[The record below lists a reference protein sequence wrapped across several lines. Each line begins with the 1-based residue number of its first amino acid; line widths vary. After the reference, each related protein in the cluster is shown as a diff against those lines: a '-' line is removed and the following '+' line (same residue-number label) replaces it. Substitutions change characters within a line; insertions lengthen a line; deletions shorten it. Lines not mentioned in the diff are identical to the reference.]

1 LEKPGHLIICA
12 ECGIQVGTG
21 HVMRC
26 LALAQ
31 TWKRAGGAVTFLLR
45 EGLAGIEERIHAEGI
60 LLERLPKECGQSPEA
75 FVRVVLGLGSTIAV
89 LDGYRFG
96 ASEQAVLSGAGI
108 DVLTVDDY
116 GHATDY
122 PVRWVLNQNAYA
134 APEMY
139 ARTNAQLL
147 LGPSY
152 ALLRDEFLPWIGWKR
167 SIPDRARKILITIG
181 GSDPDNASEQVLR
194 SLEFLERNNK
204 DLEVVLVVG
213 SGNPH
218 WASLEAA
225 GERCTVPVRI
235 ARSVQDMPALMAWAD
250 VAIAG
255 AGVTSYELCYMGLP
269 SLLLIIAENQR
280 RIAERLSELGVA
292 VNAGTSREFRG
303 EVFAGQLQ
311 ALMDS
316 SERRG
321 AMSHGGRALV
331 DGLGSERV
339 RAALLDRKLNL
350 RLVRQS
356 DSRRLFEL
364 ADDPVVRAASFHSAA
379 ISWEEHVRWFAE
391 RLQDRRSVI
400 YLGENAAGDV
410 VGVVRFQIKGESAA
424 LSVNV
429 APEFRGRG
437 WGRELIAFSTRTLV
451 RTLAASTFPVR
462 RIDAFVKPD
471 NQASVRLFETS
482 GFRRAGRQ
490 RVADQD
496 ALLFTWECGNGSHV
510 N

>member
-1 LEKPGHLIICA
+1 MEKPGHLIICA

-31 TWKRAGGAVTFLLR
+31 AWKRAGGAVTVLLR
-45 EGLAGIEERIHAEGI
+45 EGMAGIEERIRAEGI
-60 LLERLPKECGQSPEA
+60 LLETLPKECGQSPEA
-75 FVRVVLGLGSTIAV
+75 FVRAVLGFGSTIAV
-89 LDGYRFG
+89 LDGYSFG
-96 ASEQAVLSGAGI
+96 AREQAVLSEAGMR
-108 DVLTVDDY
+108 VLTVDDY

-139 ARTNAQLL
+139 APTNAQLL
-147 LGPSY
+147 LGPAY
-152 ALLRDEFLPWIGWKR
+152 ALLRDEFLPWIGWRR

-181 GSDPDNASEQVLR
+181 GSDPDNASEQILH
-194 SLEFLERNNK
+194 SLEFLERNNQN
-204 DLEVVLVVG
+204 LEVVLVVG

-218 WASLEAA
+218 LAAVEAA
-225 GERCTVPVRI
+225 GERCTLPVRI

-303 EVFAGQLQ
+303 EVFAGQLR
-311 ALMDS
+311 ALIDS

-321 AMSHGGRALV
+321 AMSHGARELV

-339 RAALLDRKLNL
+339 RAALLDRELSL
-350 RLVRQS
+350 RVARES
-356 DSRRLFEL
+356 DCRLLFEW
-364 ADDPVVRAASFHSAA
+364 AEDPFTRAASFHSAA
-379 ISWEEHVRWFAE
+379 ISWEDHVRWFAE
-391 RLQDRRSVI
+391 RLQDQRSVI
-400 YLGENAAGDV
+400 YIGENAEGEP

-437 WGRELIAFSTRTLV
+437 CGRELIAFSTRTLV
-451 RTLAASTFPVR
+451 RAFSVR

-471 NQASVRLFETS
+471 NQASIRLFETS
-482 GFRRAGRQ
+482 GFRRAGSARI
-490 RVADQD
+490 ADQD
-496 ALLFTWECGNGSHV
+496 ALLFTWEGGNGSHV